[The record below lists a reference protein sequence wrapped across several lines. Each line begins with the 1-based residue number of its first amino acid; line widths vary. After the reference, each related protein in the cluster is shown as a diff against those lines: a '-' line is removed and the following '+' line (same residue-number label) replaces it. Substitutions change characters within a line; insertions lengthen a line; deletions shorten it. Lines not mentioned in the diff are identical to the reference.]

1 MLDFD
6 AIISEASQLSVA
18 DRLRLIDQL
27 AASVPDD
34 QPPSLA
40 EPWMAEIDRRSN
52 EIDSGAVTTEPWD
65 SIRSRLFRQ
74 HGVSISVS
82 DCVPKRWRQD
92 LRCRGSAR
100 EEASKLLEGA
110 CVIHNLPHL
119 LQLDYYH
126 R

>member
-40 EPWMAEIDRRSN
+40 EQWMAEIDRRSK
-52 EIDSGAVTTEPWD
+52 EIDNGAVATEAWD
-65 SIRSRLFRQ
+65 SIRSRLLHKQ
-74 HGVSISVS
+74 GV
-82 DCVPKRWRQD
+82 
-92 LRCRGSAR
+92 
-100 EEASKLLEGA
+100 EGA
-110 CVIHNLPHL
+110 S
-119 LQLDYYH
+119 
-126 R
+126 